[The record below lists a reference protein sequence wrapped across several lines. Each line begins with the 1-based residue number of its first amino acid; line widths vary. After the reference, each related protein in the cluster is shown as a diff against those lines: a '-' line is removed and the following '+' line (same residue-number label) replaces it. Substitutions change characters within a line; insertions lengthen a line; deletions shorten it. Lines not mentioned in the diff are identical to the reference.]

1 MGIQIREHSRQ
12 GSRGGRA
19 LAAALARELRGDVR
33 ADPYTRHLYASDA
46 SMYAREPL
54 LVAFPRGADDV
65 AAAIAVAGR
74 FDVPVVTRGG
84 GTSLAGQTA
93 GGRGIVLD
101 TSRHMDAIGEIDTEA
116 RRVRVG
122 PGVVQEDLN
131 RAAQRLGF
139 GFGPDTSTSNRAT
152 IGGMIGNN
160 SSGSHS
166 IVYGTTIDHVHELD
180 VVLADGSTATLGP
193 DAGPGHLKAG
203 LRDILRDHA
212 ESIATAYPKHWRQ
225 AGGYRLDY
233 LAREFELAKLV
244 TGSEGTLVAITEATV
259 GLVPLP
265 KAKLFAVGHFDS
277 LAGAIAATEDALALD
292 AAAVEMIDR
301 TILGLSRSKLEYR
314 ALSDTIEGDPAA
326 LLFVTFFGDTPE
338 EAGAQLDRLERA
350 WARHGHG
357 YHTLRA
363 SSPAEQEALTKVRKA
378 GLGLLMAASEG
389 ARRPLAFVEDTA
401 VAPDRLGDYVAN
413 FKEILDRHGLTAG
426 WYGHCS
432 VGCLHIRPF
441 VDLTEPGGIDTMR
454 SVAEEIVD
462 LVGRFDGVNSS
473 EHGDGRAR
481 SEFNRRIFGDDLY
494 EAFREVKALFDPDN
508 RLNPGVMVDAAPIT
522 EDLRDPALPPPGP
535 LETRLSFD
543 GGMRAAADRCQR
555 IGACRKTGI
564 GVMCPSYM
572 ATREEE
578 HATRGRANALVKAL
592 FDPHGRLNPGVMV
605 DAAPMTDDLRD
616 PALPPPGPLQTR
628 MAFPGGMRAA
638 ADRCQRI
645 GACRKTGAGV
655 MCPSY
660 MATREE
666 QHATRG
672 RANALVK
679 ALSEPDPKA
688 ALGDER
694 LHEILD
700 LCLECKACKSE
711 CPLSVDMASMK
722 AEFLSHYQDAHGV
735 PLRSR
740 LFGSIRRINRLGAAL
755 APISNL
761 PVPRALLER
770 VAGIDRRRP
779 LPRFQRETL
788 VRWQRRRS
796 RPAAGARGELV
807 FLADSFTTF
816 TEPGIGRA
824 AIELLEA
831 AGWTVRLE
839 SAGCCGRASISK
851 GLLDKARGQ
860 AEAMTARL
868 APYAERGVPI
878 VGCEPSCLLTLREE
892 HLSLQPGDP
901 RAEAVAGQTRLVEE
915 LLVEAIDDGAL
926 TLRPGPRRIVFH
938 GHCHQKA
945 LTGTKA
951 SVALLERIPG
961 AEVVELDAGCC
972 GMAGSFGFEAEHYD
986 LSMQIGE
993 TRLFPALRA
1002 EDPGTLVAA
1011 TGVSCR
1017 QQIGHGVGLLARH
1030 PVELVRAAL

>member
-1 MGIQIREHSRQ
+1 MAIQTRHEPRRRTP
-12 GSRGGRA
+12 GVDD
-19 LAAALARELRGDVR
+19 LAAALERELRGEVGSD
-33 ADPYTRHLYASDA
+33 AYTRHLFASDA

-54 LVAFPRGADDV
+54 LVAFPRDAGDV
-65 AAAIAVAGR
+65 EAAIELAGR
-74 FDVPVVTRGG
+74 YEVPIVTRGA
-84 GTSLAGQTA
+84 GTSLAGQA
-93 GGRGIVLD
+93 VGGDGLVLD
-101 TSRHMDAIGEIDTEA
+101 TSRHMAAIGEIDTEA
-116 RRVRVG
+116 LRVRVG

-131 RAAQRLGF
+131 RAAHRHGL

-166 IVYGTTIDHVHELD
+166 IVYGSTIEHVHELD
-180 VVLADGSTATLGP
+180 AVLADGSRAVLGP
-193 DAGPGHLKAG
+193 GGDGVPAAIRDG
-203 LRDILRDHA
+203 LRQILNDHA
-212 ESIATAYPKHWRQ
+212 GAIATGYPRHWRQ
-225 AGGYRLDY
+225 SGGYRLDH
-233 LAREFELAKLV
+233 LARDFDLAKLA
-244 TGSEGTLVAITEATV
+244 TGSEGTLAAITEATV

-265 KAKLFAVGHFDS
+265 KARMFAVGHFDS
-277 LAGAIAATEDALALD
+277 LAGAIAATDAALALRP
-292 AAAVEMIDR
+292 AAVELIDR
-301 TILGLSRSKLEYR
+301 TILDLSRSRLEYR
-314 ALSDTIEGDPAA
+314 RLAETIEGDPEA
-326 LLFVTFFGDTPE
+326 LLFVTVFADSDA
-338 EAGAQLDRLERA
+338 EARAQLDRLEWDA
-350 WARHGHG
+350 

-363 SSPAEQEALTKVRKA
+363 ETAAEQDALTKVRTA
-378 GLGLLMAASEG
+378 GLGLLMAASSG

-401 VAPDRLGDYVAN
+401 VDPARLGEYVAR
-413 FKEILDRHGLTAG
+413 FREVLDRHGLSAG
-426 WYGHCS
+426 FYGHCS

-454 SVAEEIVD
+454 AVAEEVVE
-462 LVGRFDGVNSS
+462 LVAELDGVNSS

-494 EAFREVKALFDPDN
+494 EA
-508 RLNPGVMVDAAPIT
+508 
-522 EDLRDPALPPPGP
+522 
-535 LETRLSFD
+535 
-543 GGMRAAADRCQR
+543 MRR
-555 IGACRKTGI
+555 
-564 GVMCPSYM
+564 
-572 ATREEE
+572 
-578 HATRGRANALVKAL
+578 VKAL

-796 RPAAGARGELV
+796 RPAAAARGELV

-892 HLSLQPGDP
+892 HLSLQPGDL

-1017 QQIGHGVGLLARH
+1017 QQIGHGVGLQARH